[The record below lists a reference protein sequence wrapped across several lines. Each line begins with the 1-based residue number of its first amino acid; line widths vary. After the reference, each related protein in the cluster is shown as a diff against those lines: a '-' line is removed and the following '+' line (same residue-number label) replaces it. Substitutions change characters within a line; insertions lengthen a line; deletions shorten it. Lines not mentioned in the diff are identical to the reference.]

1 LEAKR
6 GVQGHARSAPALR
19 MPRFPFRD
27 SGLTLAVLAGTAAAS
42 AVVGYVVG
50 VPELCSWAAATPHLV
65 LPWAGGLAGLWLYYA
80 CMGRDDR

>member
-1 LEAKR
+1 MESKR

-27 SGLTLAVLAGTAAAS
+27 SGLTLAVLAGMAAA
-42 AVVGYVVG
+42 AGVAAYAVG
-50 VPELCSWAAATPHLV
+50 VPELRSWAAAAPHLM
-65 LPWAGGLAGLWLYYA
+65 LPWAGGLAGLWLCYT